1 VPPTRSADVLP
12 LTVDQWIDGFKRD
25 EKPEREVESWERM
38 AALYTLY
45 TAQAELR
52 EDQRMRAL
60 RVILGVF

>member
-1 VPPTRSADVLP
+1 

-25 EKPEREVESWERM
+25 EKPERELEIWERM
-38 AALYTLY
+38 AAMYKLY